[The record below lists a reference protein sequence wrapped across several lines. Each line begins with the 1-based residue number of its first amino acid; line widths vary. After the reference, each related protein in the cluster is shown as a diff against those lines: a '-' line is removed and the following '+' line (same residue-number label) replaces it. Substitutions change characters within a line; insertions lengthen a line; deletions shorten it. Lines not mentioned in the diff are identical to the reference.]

1 MCGIAG
7 IYCFDDEGKKWMPHL
22 QSATDAMQLR
32 GPDAVNVFQQH
43 NIGLGHRRLSII
55 DTSAAA
61 NQPMMGQN
69 GKTVIVFNG
78 EIFNYPDL
86 KNDLLSRGEKFS
98 TTSDTEVL
106 LRLYELEGKSFI
118 NKLNGFFAFAIANL
132 ETQTMFIARDRY
144 GIKPLVY
151 YYDKHRF
158 VFSSEH
164 KALLNFPIQKLL
176 NTEALVQY
184 LQLNYIVA
192 PQSIFKNVKKL
203 LPGYS
208 LSLENGNV
216 KEEQW
221 YQIPY
226 HTPADETFTGS
237 YPEAQEKFLT
247 VFEQAVK
254 RRLISDVPLGA
265 FLSGGIDSSA
275 VVAMASRHTEH
286 LSTFSIGFKDNPLFD
301 ETHYAE
307 LVAKKF
313 NTNHTAFSLTQ
324 QDMFDDLFS
333 VLDYLDEPFADSS
346 ALPVYILSKKTR
358 SKVTVA
364 LSGDGAD
371 ELFGGYL
378 KHVGEF
384 KSRNKQLRE
393 NLISVLQPVWK
404 MLPKSRSTKA
414 GNLIRQLHKF
424 SEGMKMNVRERYR
437 RYATFIS
444 ETEALDLLHS
454 DIRNESK
461 ENKWSE
467 ILNSITD
474 TGDMNEVLLADMN
487 LVLPNDML
495 TKVDLMSM
503 ANSLEVRVPFLDFEL
518 VNFAFSLPAN
528 FKIEN
533 NNRKKIVQD
542 SFKNILPP
550 ELYQRPKRGFEVPL
564 LQWFKTDLKS
574 LINNQYLNDDFI
586 AEQKIF
592 NPEAIRKLKQKL
604 FSANPGDVHAQIWA
618 IIVFQHWWKKYF
630 IQ

>member
-1 MCGIAG
+1 
-7 IYCFDDEGKKWMPHL
+7 MPHL